1 MGGRLP
7 ERCLQLVFR
16 TQLKCCSSRLISVSL
31 RTDASHIK
39 SHGLA
44 PFEQWEGLDTREQLQ
59 TLAANRYLILFLLF
73 FLLSFYFTDC
83 RLSLLAY
90 FSMKNI
96 S

>member
-1 MGGRLP
+1 MMGGRLP

-39 SHGLA
+39 SRELA

-59 TLAANRYLILFLLF
+59 TLAANRYLILYYTILSTF
-73 FLLSFYFTDC
+73 FLFHRLSFYLF
-83 RLSLLAY
+83 LLILA
-90 FSMKNI
+90 
-96 S
+96 